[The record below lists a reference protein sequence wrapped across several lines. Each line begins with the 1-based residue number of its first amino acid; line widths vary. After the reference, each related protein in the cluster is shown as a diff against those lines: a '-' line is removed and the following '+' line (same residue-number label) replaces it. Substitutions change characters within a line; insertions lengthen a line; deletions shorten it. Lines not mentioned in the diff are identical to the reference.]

1 MFAMPYSRYVF
12 GTLPWYST
20 LIVLGM
26 ALALLLA
33 SREEKRLGLRED
45 TAVDLALCVIP
56 CGIIGA
62 RLYYVAFSW
71 EVFAGDPLR
80 ILRIWEGGLAVY
92 GGVIGG
98 LLAAVVFSRV
108 RKVPLA
114 TLTDIM
120 VPGLALAQA
129 IGRWGNYFNMEA
141 YGAVITN
148 PAWQFFPAGVL
159 IPEGGG
165 YVWHMATFFYE
176 SIWNL
181 GVFIALMRLRKRA
194 FRRFDLTCWYFLLY
208 GAGRFVIEGLRTD
221 SLTVSGGFRVSQ
233 LLSAGMVLLVLG
245 WFAWHVRGHGRRW
258 LWAPVA
264 AAVLCVL
271 FALLPLPLTLR
282 HLLMAA
288 TAILCGSL
296 LYPQTRPEA

>member
-1 MFAMPYSRYVF
+1 MPAIPYSRYVF

-33 SREEKRLGLRED
+33 SKEEKRLGLQKD

-71 EVFAGDPLR
+71 RFFAGDPLR

-92 GGVIGG
+92 GGVLGG
-98 LLAAVVFSRV
+98 LLAALVFSRI
-108 RKVPLA
+108 RKIPLA

-120 VPGLALAQA
+120 VPGLVLAQA

-148 PAWQFFPAGVL
+148 PAWQFFPVGVL

-165 YVWHMATFFYE
+165 HIWHMATFFYE
-176 SIWNL
+176 SMWNL
-181 GVFIALMRLRKRA
+181 GVFIALMCLRKRA

-221 SLTVSGGFRVSQ
+221 SLTVFGGFRVSQ
-233 LLSAGMVLLVLG
+233 LLSAGMVLFALI
-245 WFAWHVRGHGRRW
+245 WFARHVKRRGG
-258 LWAPVA
+258 LLAPVA

-282 HLLMAA
+282 HLLMSAA
-288 TAILCGSL
+288 VILCGALIYS
-296 LYPQTRPEA
+296 QTKSEA

>member
-1 MFAMPYSRYVF
+1 MPAIPYSRYVF
-12 GTLPWYST
+12 GTLPWYSV

-26 ALALLLA
+26 ALALLLCT
-33 SREEKRLGLRED
+33 REEKRLGLPRD
-45 TAVDLALCVIP
+45 TVVDLALYVIP

-71 EVFAGDPLR
+71 ETFAGDLLR

-98 LLAAVVFSRV
+98 LLAALVFSRV
-108 RKVPLA
+108 RKMPLP
-114 TLTDIM
+114 TLTDII

-159 IPEGGG
+159 IPGGGG

-176 SIWNL
+176 SAWNL
-181 GVFIALMRLRKRA
+181 CVFTALMCLRRRA

-221 SLTVSGGFRVSQ
+221 SLTVFGGFRVSQ
-233 LLSAGMVLLVLG
+233 LLSAGMMLFVLG
-245 WFAWHVRGHGRRW
+245 WFARHAGRNRRGW
-258 LWAPVA
+258 LSASVMT
-264 AAVLCVL
+264 VLLYVL

-288 TAILCGSL
+288 TAVVCASL
-296 LYPQTRPEA
+296 LYRQTKPEA